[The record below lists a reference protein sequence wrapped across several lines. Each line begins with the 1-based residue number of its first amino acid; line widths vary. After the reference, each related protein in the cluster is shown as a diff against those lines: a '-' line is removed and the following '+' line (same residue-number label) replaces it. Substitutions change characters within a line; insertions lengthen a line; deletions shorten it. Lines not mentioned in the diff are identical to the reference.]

1 MAAQLDEANQITAL
15 SAAMTVEQI
24 FYGVDVEGGAGFLMQ
39 WTETDEFS
47 AIPHG
52 TTGPVV
58 LLQVLQQRK
67 APFEPCQILAHDA
80 HVAPRRRLRRL
91 GSKSQAR
98 MVGRRKFMGSQR
110 RRGQR
115 SCRKGKRVGQDKRKE
130 SHWSC
135 SPRASQS
142 AMTRR
147 VRRKKEKAGCEES
160 RLRNQRRRVEGSGMR
175 SGSLRGGAAFSSD
188 LCSRK

>member
-1 MAAQLDEANQITAL
+1 
-15 SAAMTVEQI
+15 
-24 FYGVDVEGGAGFLMQ
+24 
-39 WTETDEFS
+39 
-47 AIPHG
+47 
-52 TTGPVV
+52 VV
-58 LLQVLQQRK
+58 PLQVLQQRK
-67 APFEPCQILAHDA
+67 APFEPFQILAHGA
-80 HVAPRRRLRRL
+80 HVAPRRRLGRR

-135 SPRASQS
+135 SPHTSQS
-142 AMTRR
+142 AMVRKAGRR
-147 VRRKKEKAGCEES
+147 KEKAGEES
-160 RLRNQRRRVEGSGMR
+160 SLRNQRRRVEGSGMR

-188 LCSRK
+188 LRSRKYSRSAWLRASKLKWV